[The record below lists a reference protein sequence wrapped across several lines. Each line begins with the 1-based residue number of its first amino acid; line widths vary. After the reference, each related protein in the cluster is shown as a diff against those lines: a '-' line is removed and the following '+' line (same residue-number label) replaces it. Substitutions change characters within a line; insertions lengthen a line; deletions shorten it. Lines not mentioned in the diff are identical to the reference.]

1 MTSNTRRPGFRL
13 WGGDP
18 ADEPDESATEKGTPE
33 EGKAEQPASGGTATP
48 SAEVPAPGGATAEP
62 PAPEPPAPEPSPE
75 SAGFLASLVTAMRS
89 VAEEARDASLADFR
103 ASVETRIGE
112 QEASAAERAD
122 DLRRQ
127 ADVDIAGIGDWER
140 SEMERVKNEAQQRT
154 EARRKQLDKQLK
166 DHEAASEQQVATLR
180 GRLAAHEEELAAFF
194 SQLTEIHDPGAF
206 VAAAKRMPRPP
217 QISGGTSAE
226 PAAPR
231 QTLDMRLAALGVE
244 RADAAPET
252 EAPPAAATET
262 ETTPPAV
269 EAPASEAPAPEA
281 PAAETA
287 PTEAATTEVTRTE
300 PATEVATTEATQAEA
315 APAEAPEGAPEIE
328 APAAESKSSDATRN
342 AQLADRLA
350 ELDTQLAKAPEAEPA
365 PSNGGAVPDT
375 SDEMSTAI
383 VVKGLGSF
391 GAITSFKQALERV
404 DGVLGVTLSLGPT
417 GEFVYRASHGVDFD
431 LAAAVRSIEG
441 PTAEIEQSE
450 GTLRVSVSRNR

>member
-13 WGGDP
+13 WGGDS
-18 ADEPDESATEKGTPE
+18 ADEPDESATEQ
-33 EGKAEQPASGGTATP
+33 GKTEQGKTEQPASEGAVTP
-48 SAEVPAPGGATAEP
+48 PPEVPAPEGATAEP
-62 PAPEPPAPEPSPE
+62 PTPEPSPE

-103 ASVETRIGE
+103 ASVETRISE
-112 QEASAAERAD
+112 QEATAAERAD

-140 SEMERVKNEAQQRT
+140 SEVERVKKEAEQRT
-154 EARRKQLDKQLK
+154 EARRKQLDKQLQ

-226 PAAPR
+226 AATPR

-244 RADAAPET
+244 RADASVATEPPPPAAAAPET
-252 EAPPAAATET
+252 ETPPPAA
-262 ETTPPAV
+262 
-269 EAPASEAPAPEA
+269 EAPTPEA
-281 PAAETA
+281 PTPEAPTPEAPTPDAPAAQAA
-287 PTEAATTEVTRTE
+287 PTEAPT
-300 PATEVATTEATQAEA
+300 PEAPTNEA

-328 APAAESKSSDATRN
+328 APAAESKPDVAARN

-350 ELDTQLAKAPEAEPA
+350 QLDTQLTAAREAEPA
-365 PSNGGAVPDT
+365 PSNGNGEPDT

-441 PTAEIEQSE
+441 PTAEIEQTE